1 MSGWEV
7 IFPYQIFFFLV
18 LLNPRRSSATLLV
31 MLEDRKIAYG
41 LLMSKQEMVCA
52 NPFSIL
58 ECGFLHC
65 LGVSVGWK
73 ETKEE

>member
-1 MSGWEV
+1 
-7 IFPYQIFFFLV
+7 
-18 LLNPRRSSATLLV
+18 

-41 LLMSKQEMVCA
+41 FRISKQELVRA

-58 ECGFLHC
+58 EYFFLHC
-65 LGVSVGWK
+65 LGVSFGWK